1 MGSVVP
7 FLPRAA
13 HGATRGDWS
22 PAERARLADFTRHL
36 ATHGAQAVAYGV
48 ADDGDP
54 WCAITDH
61 RGEVLV
67 HVARIDG
74 RYLIH
79 DAASDGVKRADSLP
93 RAFEGLPDRFSR
105 RVTALHPP
113 LAAASPA
120 QARAPAVLGSASAVT

>member
-1 MGSVVP
+1 MSDLGAVVP
-7 FLPRAA
+7 FLLKAA
-13 HGATRGDWS
+13 RGDWS
-22 PAERARLADFTRHL
+22 PAERARLVDFAGRLTARDVE
-36 ATHGAQAVAYGV
+36 AACVYGV

-79 DAASDGVKRADSLP
+79 DAASDAVQHADSLW
-93 RAFEGLPDRFSR
+93 RAFESLLPRSVASLPAAR
-105 RVTALHPP
+105 RQDAPAL
-113 LAAASPA
+113 
-120 QARAPAVLGSASAVT
+120 ARAAILGPASSST